1 MVLSRIL
8 ACLVAFFYTAADA
21 EITPWKI
28 GGSGLDWA
36 ESDSLAILVD
46 KASGA
51 IQPVYIRPTRPVF
64 SYPDVAIYDGTGP
77 VEEAGSFKREAR
89 P

>member
-36 ESDSLAILVD
+36 ESDSLTILVD

-64 SYPDVAIYDGTGP
+64 SYLSNWGDWNP
-77 VEEAGSFKREAR
+77 RELG
-89 P
+89 